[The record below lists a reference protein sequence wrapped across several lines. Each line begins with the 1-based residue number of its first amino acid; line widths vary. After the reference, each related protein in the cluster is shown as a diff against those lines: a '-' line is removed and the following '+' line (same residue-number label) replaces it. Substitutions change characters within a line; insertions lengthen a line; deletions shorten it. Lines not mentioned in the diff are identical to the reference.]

1 MITPELI
8 SRINELS
15 HKKRSVGLTPEEQTE
30 QQALRREYLNNIREQ
45 VKGMLDQIEIV
56 DAPQPAPKVTRIN
69 EISFSLRRQLH

>member
-45 VKGMLDQIEIV
+45 VKGMLDQIEIA
-56 DAPQPAPKVTRIN
+56 DAPQPEPRVTRIN
-69 EISFSLRRQLH
+69 